1 MARDNPPNPAA
12 DDGRAG
18 GPGDAYARASPRAR
32 ALVGAVVVVLLAAL
46 GITVV
51 VGIVQS
57 GGSATEVVPI
67 DQPTG
72 PDGADVSAG
81 TLYVHVSGAVARPGL
96 YRLEGGARL
105 VDAVAAAGGFAEDAD
120 DAGVNLARPVSDGEQ
135 VVVPVKGAAAA
146 AGSGTSGVGGLGT
159 AGGGGAGDARVN
171 LNTATV
177 AELDILPRVG
187 PAIAQRIVDWR
198 ATNGRFSAVDDLLSV
213 PGIGEKMLESLRPLV
228 VL

>member
-1 MARDNPPNPAA
+1 MARDLSPSSAA
-12 DDGRAG
+12 DESSVG
-18 GPGDAYARASPRAR
+18 GPGDAYVRASPRAR
-32 ALVGAVVVVLLAAL
+32 ALVGAVVVVLLLAL

-51 VGIVQS
+51 FGIMRS
-57 GGSATEVVPI
+57 GAGAPEVVPL
-67 DQPTG
+67 DG
-72 PDGADVSAG
+72 PSGAAAEDVSAA

-96 YRLEGGARL
+96 YQLEGGARL

-135 VVVPVKGAAAA
+135 VVVPVVGAAPP
-146 AGSGTSGVGGLGT
+146 AGSGV
-159 AGGGGAGDARVN
+159 AGGGVTGDARVN

-177 AELDILPRVG
+177 ADLDTVPRVG
-187 PAIAQRIVDWR
+187 PAIAQRIIDWR
-198 ATNGRFSAVDDLLSV
+198 TTNGRFSAVDDLLSV

>member
-12 DDGRAG
+12 DESTVD

-46 GITVV
+46 GITVA

-57 GGSATEVVPI
+57 GGSAAEVVPI
-67 DQPTG
+67 DQTTG
-72 PDGADVSAG
+72 PDGTDVTAG

-120 DAGVNLARPVSDGEQ
+120 DAGVNLARTVSDGEQ
-135 VVVPVKGAAAA
+135 VVVPVKGEAA
-146 AGSGTSGVGGLGT
+146 AGSGALGGAG
-159 AGGGGAGDARVN
+159 AGGGDGRVN

-177 AELDILPRVG
+177 AELDTLPRVG

-198 ATNGRFSAVDDLLSV
+198 TTNGRFSTVDDLLSV

>member
-1 MARDNPPNPAA
+1 M
-12 DDGRAG
+12 
-18 GPGDAYARASPRAR
+18 RASPRAR
-32 ALVGAVVVVLLAAL
+32 ALVGAVVVVLLLAL

-57 GGSATEVVPI
+57 GASSPEVVPL
-67 DQPTG
+67 DAPS
-72 PDGADVSAG
+72 DGVSGGADADVSAG

-135 VVVPVKGAAAA
+135 VIVPVIGAAPP
-146 AGSGTSGVGGLGT
+146 AGSSVAGGGT
-159 AGGGGAGDARVN
+159 AGGAAGDARVN

-177 AELDILPRVG
+177 ADLDTLPRVG
-187 PAIAQRIVDWR
+187 PAIAQRIIDWR
-198 ATNGRFSAVDDLLSV
+198 TTNGRFSAVDDLLSV